1 MSRPGPRVHRL
12 PHRTD
17 YKLIPAPLDLSLP
30 SLTEKS
36 ALPAIIVT
44 PSSPTSTRDFSI
56 AFLASPP
63 KPSIRQRLS
72 SSRVFSSPNL
82 RLRSILFVLVVLFI
96 IVCHLVTHN
105 LAARRPR
112 LELTVQS
119 GEVHAVDGSIGWFDF
134 GSFFGRQLPIEKTS
148 GEFLAPDIP
157 DAR

>member
-36 ALPAIIVT
+36 SLPAIIVT

-63 KPSIRQRLS
+63 KPSLRQRFS
-72 SSRVFSSPNL
+72 SSRVFGSPNL

-96 IVCHLVTHN
+96 IVCHLVTHS
-105 LAARRPR
+105 LAARHPR
-112 LELTVQS
+112 MELTVQS
-119 GEVHAVDGSIGWFDF
+119 GEAHAVAGSISWFDF
-134 GSFFGRQLPIEKTS
+134 RSLFRRQALVENVS
-148 GEFLAPDIP
+148 REFIAPDIP
-157 DAR
+157 GAQ